1 MCVYLFV
8 CVCVRERPRTAHL
21 RRPSAHRSTARPPRR
36 ASLVYGF
43 DEMQRDNPAGGQN
56 CRACPAGGMWRLRF
70 RRREALA
77 GPPAPGASIYPRRRR
92 RRPRQRQDANTAI
105 NAGLG
110 AAARLSTGRPT
121 RAEAQRTSACAE
133 GLSGRARG
141 ASGARQIRRGET
153 NPTGVTGTQP
163 ATGARGTHPTA
174 MPHRM
179 TALLERCH
187 RR

>member
-1 MCVYLFV
+1 MCVCVRLCVCMCVYLFV
-8 CVCVRERPRTAHL
+8 CVCVRERPRTAHR

-92 RRPRQRQDANTAI
+92 RRPRQRQDANTA
-105 NAGLG
+105 
-110 AAARLSTGRPT
+110 ST
-121 RAEAQRTSACAE
+121 RASAPPRVCRLAALRAPKPSGPQLVPRAHRE
-133 GLSGRARG
+133 GRGVHQEPVRSG
-141 ASGARQIRRGET
+141 GARRIPRGS
-153 NPTGVTGTQP
+153 P
-163 ATGARGTHPTA
+163 ARSLPPARAG
-174 MPHRM
+174 RIQQ
-179 TALLERCH
+179 RC
-187 RR
+187 RIG